1 MFRSSVTGIISL
13 AGKYLLK
20 TSKLE
25 TASSNIG
32 TVGFSI
38 RMNLFPTYC
47 TDYGLQSKKLPTF
60 TVQAGLVLCQ
70 GYAPDKHGTDRTQNF
85 HLKQCFS
92 LQLGFCQTHP
102 V

>member
-1 MFRSSVTGIISL
+1 MLNDKQLTVQMFRSAVPGIISL

-38 RMNLFPTYC
+38 QVNLFPAYC
-47 TDYGLQSKKLPTF
+47 TDY
-60 TVQAGLVLCQ
+60 V
-70 GYAPDKHGTDRTQNF
+70 
-85 HLKQCFS
+85 
-92 LQLGFCQTHP
+92 
-102 V
+102 